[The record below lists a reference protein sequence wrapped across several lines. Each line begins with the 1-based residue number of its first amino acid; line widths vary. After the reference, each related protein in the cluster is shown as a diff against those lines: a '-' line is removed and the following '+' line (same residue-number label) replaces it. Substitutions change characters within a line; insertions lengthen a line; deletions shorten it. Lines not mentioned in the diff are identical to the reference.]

1 MISSLY
7 RVLELIDDSTIVV
20 PGHGPVADKDTI
32 KSFLMKLIFD
42 NRIDA
47 NRPKVNQDKLN

>member
-7 RVLELIDDSTIVV
+7 RVLELIDENTIVV

-32 KSFLMKLIFD
+32 KSFLMKLVAV
-42 NRIDA
+42 NTRIDA
-47 NRPKVNQDKLN
+47 LINQGKSGQ